1 MVQISCRRVPLGL
14 RSAFRLIAISFWAL
28 TVFSFAPQMAKAQ
41 KTWDADVGAESNDQ
55 ARQADAFLPNEIWI
69 HANDSIQWTFVPENE
84 MHTVTFLTSV
94 EPRPA
99 PPPPIGP
106 GGCPGTPI
114 TPDVPTPSFTG
125 ASCITSAPSSGRAT
139 YTVTFPNP
147 GNYKLVCLIH
157 ANMNGV
163 VHVLPGGADLPFDQ
177 GDYFQ
182 QASDEA
188 RDLIKDRDDV
198 REEVNDF
205 PRSANEVIMTGEVAA
220 TGGGR
225 QYLAIVRFFP
235 GTIHIKVGQ
244 TVEWTNLDPT
254 EPHTVTFGTEPAAP
268 QVRVNVTQD
277 LDGALQG
284 NITSTADSVSSG
296 FLQAAAEDAVGRAQ
310 SPVFTAGPF
319 PPAGNSGL
327 TRIRITFTKKGT
339 YSYKCALHDM
349 DGMLGTVIVE
359 GE

>member
-1 MVQISCRRVPLGL
+1 MIQISFRQVRLRF
-14 RSAFRLIAISFWAL
+14 RSAFHATAISSLAFTMFL
-28 TVFSFAPQMAKAQ
+28 FAAQKAKAQ
-41 KTWDADVGAESNDQ
+41 DTWYANVGAESYDQ
-55 ARQADAFLPNEIWI
+55 ARQANAFLPNEIWI
-69 HANDSIQWTFVPENE
+69 HANDSIQWTFVPKNE
-84 MHTVTFLTSV
+84 QHTVTFLTSA

-114 TPDVPTPSFTG
+114 TPDVPIPSFTG
-125 ASCITSAPSSGRAT
+125 ASCVSSGPSNDGAAF
-139 YTVTFPNP
+139 TVTFPDP

-157 ANMNGV
+157 TNMNGV
-163 VHVLPGGADLPFDQ
+163 VHVLPADADLPYEQ
-177 GDYFQ
+177 HDYFQ

-188 RDLIKDRDDV
+188 RDLIKDTDDV
-198 REEVNDF
+198 REEANDF
-205 PRSANEVIMTGEVAA
+205 PSSAREVIMTGEVAA

-235 GTIHIKVGQ
+235 GTIHVKAGQ

-277 LDGALQG
+277 LDGALHG
-284 NITSTADSVSSG
+284 TISSGTDSVSSG
-296 FLQAAAEDAVGRAQ
+296 FLQAAPEDAVGRAQ

-319 PPAGNSGL
+319 PPVGNSGL
-327 TRIRITFTKKGT
+327 TRIRITFPNKGT
-339 YSYKCALHDM
+339 YNYKCALHDT

-359 GE
+359 